1 MIPDMFGTPFRSP
14 CVRMVLALVV
24 AASAGV
30 SSAHAQVSGNIAYA
44 QPDGRTRAVQNER
57 SKRALA
63 PAEMPPGSNTM
74 FLEASVMMNV
84 KADEYVAVFGL
95 SQEGRTVIEC
105 NQKLDTVIKAFS
117 DALKPLGVAGDD
129 LLVDFIAQNKIYG
142 YRIEGDVAKEELA
155 GFELKKNISIH
166 YRDKLLLDKL
176 VIAASAAQIFDLVK
190 VDYIVKDH
198 QPIQNR
204 LAEEAAEIIKLKSA
218 RHEKLLG
225 IKLLPSPQVYA
236 EKPSIYYPTEMYEA
250 YTAYEAERVD
260 RNQYRPKY
268 VVQDLRKSRTFFY
281 NPLTADGF
289 DRVINPVVIEPVI
302 QFTLYLKVKY
312 DLEPRRP
319 GKAR

>member
-1 MIPDMFGTPFRSP
+1 
-14 CVRMVLALVV
+14 
-24 AASAGV
+24 
-30 SSAHAQVSGNIAYA
+30 
-44 QPDGRTRAVQNER
+44 
-57 SKRALA
+57 
-63 PAEMPPGSNTM
+63 
-74 FLEASVMMNV
+74 
-84 KADEYVAVFGL
+84 
-95 SQEGRTVIEC
+95 
-105 NQKLDTVIKAFS
+105 
-117 DALKPLGVAGDD
+117 
-129 LLVDFIAQNKIYG
+129 
-142 YRIEGDVAKEELA
+142 
-155 GFELKKNISIH
+155 
-166 YRDKLLLDKL
+166 
-176 VIAASAAQIFDLVK
+176 

-204 LAEEAAEIIKLKSA
+204 LAEEAAEIIKQKSA
-218 RHEKLLG
+218 RHESLLG

-236 EKPSIYYPTEMYEA
+236 EKPSIYYPAEMYEA